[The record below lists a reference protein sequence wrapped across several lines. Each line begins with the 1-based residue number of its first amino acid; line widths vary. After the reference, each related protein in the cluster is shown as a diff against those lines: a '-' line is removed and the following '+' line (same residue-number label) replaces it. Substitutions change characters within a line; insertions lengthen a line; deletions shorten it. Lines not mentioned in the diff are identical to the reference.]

1 MRISVGTDVA
11 KETHWVVA
19 LTETGEVLL
28 DRAVDN
34 DPAAIEALIAELG
47 ALPGEC
53 TIGLDVLGGIATLL
67 SAMLLAAGQRVV
79 HVPGLAVNR
88 ARQGTTGGETKSDPR
103 DARVI
108 AEQGRSRRDLRPI
121 DVEAEPHACLPLLAV
136 PLLH

>member
-19 LTETGEVLL
+19 LTEPGEVLL
-28 DRAVDN
+28 DHAVDN

-88 ARQGTTGGETKSDPR
+88 ARQGTTGGRHDGGTDQPR
-103 DARVI
+103 DDALAGDHGPWTEERPPQRTV
-108 AEQGRSRRDLRPI
+108 AEEEIGEHGGSGQ
-121 DVEAEPHACLPLLAV
+121 
-136 PLLH
+136 

>member
-67 SAMLLAAGQRVV
+67 SAMLLAAASVVAVAIALLLVESSRPAGRKGCRPRRVTV
-79 HVPGLAVNR
+79 
-88 ARQGTTGGETKSDPR
+88 S
-103 DARVI
+103 DAR
-108 AEQGRSRRDLRPI
+108 
-121 DVEAEPHACLPLLAV
+121 LPD
-136 PLLH
+136 